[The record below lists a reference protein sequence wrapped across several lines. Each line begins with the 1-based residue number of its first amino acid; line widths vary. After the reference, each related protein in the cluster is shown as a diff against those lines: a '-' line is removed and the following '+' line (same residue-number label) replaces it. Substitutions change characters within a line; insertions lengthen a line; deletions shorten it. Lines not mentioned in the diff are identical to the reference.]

1 MISKQSSFIII
12 KSILSQ
18 YDAINKIR
26 NLKQNKESI
35 RKYYERI
42 NNFFIVELDYRDKT
56 KDITLFEE
64 KLIWLTFVI
73 EKWIKEVKST
83 KFFDYLANK
92 FVKNLFDAYII
103 TKRKMLKK
111 KRELRQKK
119 ERKFQKKYQVTFQ
132 QLQNFVDRDVFYES
146 SFILKQQRFTQTKIN
161 IAVNITNIEFAK
173 LTISEF
179 VKKII
184 VSSNLQKTSL
194 EINIVVTC
202 LLFCLINH
210 LTELIW
216 TDRFNRFWHRLY
228 LNNKSLIETMQTFY
242 T

>member
-1 MISKQSSFIII
+1 
-12 KSILSQ
+12 
-18 YDAINKIR
+18 
-26 NLKQNKESI
+26 
-35 RKYYERI
+35 
-42 NNFFIVELDYRDKT
+42 
-56 KDITLFEE
+56 
-64 KLIWLTFVI
+64 
-73 EKWIKEVKST
+73 
-83 KFFDYLANK
+83 
-92 FVKNLFDAYII
+92 
-103 TKRKMLKK
+103 MLKK

-210 LTELIW
+210 LTELI
-216 TDRFNRFWHRLY
+216 
-228 LNNKSLIETMQTFY
+228 
-242 T
+242 